1 MYSNDN
7 TFFFF
12 FHILGINETHCIGK
26 VSRILRIQ
34 KGNQFDRSDT
44 NNLHTQTYQIWQVN
58 RSWPGEVSRN
68 RANIREHNLFELILW
83 NCGSV
88 VRWKIHKSQGRSLN
102 FLNFI
107 RRKKLEKKGR
117 GRRKKETVF
126 WSNLHRVGSIRES
139 GCTTPGGNMEPGL
152 VNHLKKQCL
161 LCDYAKSNLS
171 WELKKSR
178 EKNIVKDN
186 NFYFSRTAGFILRF
200 LIFTSEFESDPF
212 CTKIII
218 IKVIDRARLF
228 ESNVLFLQ
236 FYSTHPRP
244 SFFYNQ
250 RIVLWQKRFTRKHNF
265 LVDSFDGI
273 DSIPRAYLWK

>member
-1 MYSNDN
+1 M
-7 TFFFF
+7 
-12 FHILGINETHCIGK
+12 
-26 VSRILRIQ
+26 
-34 KGNQFDRSDT
+34 
-44 NNLHTQTYQIWQVN
+44 
-58 RSWPGEVSRN
+58 
-68 RANIREHNLFELILW
+68 
-83 NCGSV
+83 
-88 VRWKIHKSQGRSLN
+88 
-102 FLNFI
+102 
-107 RRKKLEKKGR
+107 
-117 GRRKKETVF
+117 
-126 WSNLHRVGSIRES
+126 
-139 GCTTPGGNMEPGL
+139 PGGNMEPGL

-161 LCDYAKSNLS
+161 LCDYAKSNIS